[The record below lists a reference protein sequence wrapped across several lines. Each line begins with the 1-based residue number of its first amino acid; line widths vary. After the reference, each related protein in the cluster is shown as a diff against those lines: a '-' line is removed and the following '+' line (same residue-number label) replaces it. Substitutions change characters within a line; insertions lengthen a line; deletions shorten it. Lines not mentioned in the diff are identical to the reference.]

1 LHFFRSRRL
10 LHCFQRYF
18 SARTETRLDLT
29 AFLRWDTMCT
39 ASDSSR
45 KRHKAAYL
53 APARTVIPQPNVPV
67 DVEAATGGA
76 TPRQETTGASSDTS
90 TSASSSEV
98 SFTASPS
105 LHFLAWFTVFVIV
118 YQGVVNVLVL
128 FLIVASIGCWFW
140 DIEVRLVRIRSLR
153 PTTSRMIRPSGRI
166 VIQPRVL
173 VQDRNQLVLEDSDFL
188 VDV

>member
-1 LHFFRSRRL
+1 
-10 LHCFQRYF
+10 
-18 SARTETRLDLT
+18 
-29 AFLRWDTMCT
+29 MCT
-39 ASDSSR
+39 VSDSSR
-45 KRHKAAYL
+45 KRHRAAYL
-53 APARTVIPQPNVPV
+53 APARAVFPQPNAPL

-76 TPRQETTGASSDTS
+76 TPRQETTVASSDTS
-90 TSASSSEV
+90 SALSEV

-105 LHFLAWFTVFVIV
+105 LHFLAWLTVFVIV

-140 DIEVRLVRIRSLR
+140 DIEVRLVRSLR
-153 PTTSRMIRPSGRI
+153 PTTSRMNRLRPSGRI

-173 VQDRNQLVLEDSDFL
+173 VQDQRQLVLEDSDFL